1 FRSEG
6 MLSPE
11 IGEKIVAS
19 VEVRDLFKVPNV
31 GTIAGCYVLEGK
43 LNRNTKVRLIRDGIV
58 IYDGTISSLKRF
70 KDDVREVSAGYE
82 CGIGIQN
89 YNDLRVKDI
98 IEGYEITETKRKL
111 NQ

>member
-1 FRSEG
+1 

-11 IGEKIVAS
+11 LGEKIVATI
-19 VEVRDLFKVPNV
+19 EVRDLFKVPNI
-31 GTIAGCYVLEGK
+31 GTIAGCYVQEGK

-58 IYDGTISSLKRF
+58 IYNGMISSLKRF
-70 KDDVREVSAGYE
+70 KDDVREVAAGYE

-89 YNDLRVKDI
+89 YNDLRVKDV
-98 IEGYEITETKRKL
+98 IEGYDITETKRKL